1 MKCSPL
7 KSCPSCQSCPRLH
20 RCASFGTHSKK
31 STDDETNPA
40 ACVVF
45 LERGIVTHP
54 VQCSGPMVSGAKSRS
69 DGGLL
74 CGSAFS
80 SFLWDASEHRWR
92 VGCVQQ
98 SDGYSAGRRIRL
110 ARHAPNPRHAR
121 PFPVRSCVQAG
132 RVRSGLFR
140 RRVAG
145 ICIAAEAC
153 RRRART
159 AEQRARMRSEN
170 GAGLPTPEGE
180 RQAATYFFFLAV
192 GAGALPA
199 FAAAHLAFIAA
210 ANFAFTS
217 GAMVRFFFAGALEAA
232 GAFAPD
238 LILAQ
243 RAFWA
248 ATMRARPSADILPF
262 FRLPEVGAAFA
273 AAEAGTDRPPRIA
286 ASSCS
291 RAAICSAIARPR
303 FH

>member
-1 MKCSPL
+1 MS
-7 KSCPSCQSCPRLH
+7 
-20 RCASFGTHSKK
+20 
-31 STDDETNPA
+31 
-40 ACVVF
+40 
-45 LERGIVTHP
+45 
-54 VQCSGPMVSGAKSRS
+54 
-69 DGGLL
+69 
-74 CGSAFS
+74 
-80 SFLWDASEHRWR
+80 
-92 VGCVQQ
+92 
-98 SDGYSAGRRIRL
+98 
-110 ARHAPNPRHAR
+110 
-121 PFPVRSCVQAG
+121 
-132 RVRSGLFR
+132 
-140 RRVAG
+140 
-145 ICIAAEAC
+145 
-153 RRRART
+153 
-159 AEQRARMRSEN
+159 SEN

-217 GAMVRFFFAGALEAA
+217 GAMVRFFFAGAFAGTLEAA

>member
-1 MKCSPL
+1 MS
-7 KSCPSCQSCPRLH
+7 
-20 RCASFGTHSKK
+20 
-31 STDDETNPA
+31 
-40 ACVVF
+40 
-45 LERGIVTHP
+45 
-54 VQCSGPMVSGAKSRS
+54 
-69 DGGLL
+69 
-74 CGSAFS
+74 
-80 SFLWDASEHRWR
+80 
-92 VGCVQQ
+92 
-98 SDGYSAGRRIRL
+98 
-110 ARHAPNPRHAR
+110 
-121 PFPVRSCVQAG
+121 
-132 RVRSGLFR
+132 
-140 RRVAG
+140 
-145 ICIAAEAC
+145 
-153 RRRART
+153 
-159 AEQRARMRSEN
+159 SEN